1 MQDAAHVKLLT
12 QLLAMIA
19 AQAPTPLIASGKGL
33 ISDAPQVVCI
43 SRALK
48 GQKKGEDKR
57 QACPAYTTL
66 SEDGHL
72 SYPLIIL
79 VLTRSQSP
87 PSFITNRIQFQSH
100 SNIMALG

>member
-19 AQAPTPLIASGKGL
+19 AQAPTPLIASRKGL
-33 ISDAPQVVCI
+33 ISDAQAVCI

-87 PSFITNRIQFQSH
+87 PSFITNRIQFKSH